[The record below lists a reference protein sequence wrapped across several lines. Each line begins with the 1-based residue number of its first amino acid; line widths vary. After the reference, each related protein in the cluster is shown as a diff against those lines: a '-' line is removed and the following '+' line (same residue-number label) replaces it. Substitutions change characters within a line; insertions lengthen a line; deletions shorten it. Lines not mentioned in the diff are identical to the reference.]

1 MRDDALGYIGS
12 CAATPVAAK
21 SEPQISSEG
30 HMKILTGRLDRTVL
44 MLVAASLLIAAP
56 VFGQEGAN
64 LYKARCAGCHGADG
78 SGDTAIGKSM
88 HMRALGSADVQK
100 MSDAELTAMITDGKG
115 AMPAYKDKL
124 SGAQIKDLVGYI
136 RELGKK

>member
-1 MRDDALGYIGS
+1 
-12 CAATPVAAK
+12 
-21 SEPQISSEG
+21 
-30 HMKILTGRLDRTVL
+30 MKILTGRLDRTVL

-64 LYKARCAGCHGADG
+64 LYKSRCAGCHGADG